1 MTLTKPPEYRE
12 TSLDGLESLLEAH
25 GFLALIPSCI
35 CPVLYTSSSAQTEQA
50 REG

>member
-1 MTLTKPPEYRE
+1 MTLTKPRGYRE
-12 TSLDGLESLLEAH
+12 TSRGLESLLEVH
-25 GFLALIPSCI
+25 GFLALISPCI

>member
-1 MTLTKPPEYRE
+1 MTLTKPQGYRE
-12 TSLDGLESLLEAH
+12 ASLDSLESLLEMH
-25 GFLALIPSCI
+25 GFLTLILSWI